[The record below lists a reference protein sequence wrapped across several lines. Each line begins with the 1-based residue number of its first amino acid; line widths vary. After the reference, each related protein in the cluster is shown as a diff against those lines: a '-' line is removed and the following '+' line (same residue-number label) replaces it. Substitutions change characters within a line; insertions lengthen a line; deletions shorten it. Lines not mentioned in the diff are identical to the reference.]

1 MSTLNEMSIPEIEAY
16 YLKVRKDFNEL
27 DRSKFTENQIWGRER
42 YVDELYFEVLE
53 RKMQFED
60 GRKEGYAEGIK
71 EAQVMAISILKDLKA
86 GNSINEISEK
96 HHVEV
101 AFIERLAQIKTQ
113 QSQ

>member
-71 EAQVMAISILKDLKA
+71 EAQAMAISIFKDLKV

-101 AFIERLAQIKTQ
+101 VFIERLAQIKTQ

>member
-27 DRSKFTENQIWGRER
+27 DRSKFTENEIWGRER

-53 RKMQFED
+53 WKMQFED

-71 EAQVMAISILKDLKA
+71 EAQAMVNSILKDLKA
-86 GNSINEISEK
+86 
-96 HHVEV
+96 
-101 AFIERLAQIKTQ
+101 
-113 QSQ
+113 